1 MNRDGTKGKKRKIR
15 WLLSSALFILLI
27 SPWLGYLLTRF
38 LNAAASGSINHT
50 ILDVNYFH
58 ALCSQ
63 KNGSTAT
70 FSVVTGV
77 LMSCVV
83 ALITTDR
90 TSKLS
95 SVGMMKVTDDIS
107 IPVSGRKW
115 PARK

>member
-27 SPWLGYLLTRF
+27 SPWLGYLLTQF

-83 ALITTDR
+83 A
-90 TSKLS
+90 
-95 SVGMMKVTDDIS
+95 
-107 IPVSGRKW
+107 
-115 PARK
+115 